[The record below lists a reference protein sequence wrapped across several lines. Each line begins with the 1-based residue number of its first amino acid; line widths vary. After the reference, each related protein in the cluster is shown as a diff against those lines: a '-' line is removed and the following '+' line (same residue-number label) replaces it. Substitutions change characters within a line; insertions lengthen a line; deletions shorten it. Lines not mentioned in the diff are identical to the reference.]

1 MSKVKPLKG
10 INLKENRILIQ
21 RFSKEEKSAGG
32 IIMPESE
39 QETPEGGVIVSKGPL
54 VEDLEIGEKVR
65 FYEHGLEV
73 THTSKTYY
81 LTRSSDVWA
90 GID

>member
-1 MSKVKPLKG
+1 MKPIKG

-32 IIMPESE
+32 IILPESE
-39 QETPEGGVIVSKGPL
+39 QEAPEGGTIVAAGPL
-54 VEDLEIGEKVR
+54 VEDLKVGEKVR
-65 FYEHGLEV
+65 FYEHGTEV
-73 THTSKTYY
+73 THNGKDYY
-81 LTRSSDVWA
+81 LARSSDVWA